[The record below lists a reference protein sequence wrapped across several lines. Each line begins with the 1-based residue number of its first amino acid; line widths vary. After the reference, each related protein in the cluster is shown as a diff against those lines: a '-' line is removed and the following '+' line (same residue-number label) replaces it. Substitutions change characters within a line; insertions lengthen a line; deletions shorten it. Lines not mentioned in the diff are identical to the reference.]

1 MNRTKLYTLASVLL
15 AGLVLGSC
23 AQPLTKKVYFTSVR
37 PHAYLPT
44 DKEEK
49 AGRTG
54 MLSEIVTYSQ
64 KADTIRRATKGDE
77 KPKEDGI
84 KTQVIEA
91 VTVTAERPRVKIST
105 LRKGRINLTFLVTV
119 PRALMDERY
128 QVVLSPRLLTEDTT
142 MTLPPVVLKGR
153 EFKAAQ
159 DKEQKAL
166 QAFQESIVDPSKY
179 DSVFFNRKAHR
190 SFMGRL
196 QQDYYS
202 AYRRQFSLQQAYERW
217 RRIMEER
224 YLNANAA
231 RAGAYDTK
239 YHAKALDMLGA
250 AFRDELSGRDSVG
263 QRKGFD
269 MLYSPERRA
278 AYLARGE
285 RQLDSTNVP
294 GKFRML
300 FERGWTMDSIENKSF
315 TEKDSLEVAQHTY
328 NFRAIAHNESRR
340 TNADTYRRH
349 IVHFPL
355 IEETQYEAGVTPDKD
370 FVYLY
375 SRDLEVTPQMK
386 KRMKVIVDSRI
397 SAIDQSTWM
406 QRGVDTLTFVI
417 SGINDLVDATLID
430 RLNEKPEAAA
440 EYKLGLERMAAR
452 DYRGALEY
460 LRKYPDYNGALALA
474 GMEEDERALMVL
486 NQLGANGKVEY
497 LKAICLT
504 RLSRHEEARAAL
516 LRAVKLQS
524 FLVYKAETEAALAP
538 LMTDPAFVRELKS
551 GAEEL
556 DE

>member
-1 MNRTKLYTLASVLL
+1 MNRTKIYTLASVLL

-202 AYRRQFSLQQAYERW
+202 AYRRQFSLQLAYERW

-250 AFRDELSGRDSVG
+250 AYRDELSGRDSVG

-504 RLSRHEEARAAL
+504 RLSRHEEAKAAL

>member
-1 MNRTKLYTLASVLL
+1 MNRTKIYTLASVLL

-23 AQPLTKKVYFTSVR
+23 AQPLTKKVYFTSAR

-64 KADTIRRATKGDE
+64 KADTIRRTTKGDE

-202 AYRRQFSLQQAYERW
+202 AYRRQFSLQLAYERW

-239 YHAKALDMLGA
+239 YHAKAL
-250 AFRDELSGRDSVG
+250 
-263 QRKGFD
+263 D

-328 NFRAIAHNESRR
+328 NFRAIAYNESRR

-355 IEETQYEAGVTPDKD
+355 IEETQYEAGITPDKD

-397 SAIDQSTWM
+397 SSIDQSTWM

-504 RLSRHEEARAAL
+504 RLSRHEEAKAAL

>member
-1 MNRTKLYTLASVLL
+1 M
-15 AGLVLGSC
+15 
-23 AQPLTKKVYFTSVR
+23 
-37 PHAYLPT
+37 
-44 DKEEK
+44 
-49 AGRTG
+49 
-54 MLSEIVTYSQ
+54 
-64 KADTIRRATKGDE
+64 
-77 KPKEDGI
+77 
-84 KTQVIEA
+84 
-91 VTVTAERPRVKIST
+91 TVTAERPRVKIST

-119 PRALMDERY
+119 PGALMDERY

-202 AYRRQFSLQQAYERW
+202 AYRRQFSLQLAYERW
-217 RRIMEER
+217 RRIMEES

-250 AFRDELSGRDSVG
+250 AYRDELSGRDSVG

-355 IEETQYEAGVTPDKD
+355 IEETQYEACVTPDKD

-504 RLSRHEEARAAL
+504 RLSRHEEAKAAL

-538 LMTDPAFVRELKS
+538 LMTDPAFVTALKS
-551 GAEEL
+551 EAEEL

>member
-250 AFRDELSGRDSVG
+250 AYRDELSGRDSVG